1 MTHTPTRKAIF
12 TCEVCRSRLIKRT
25 SALLHPHLRHDLY
38 ICSNPLCSAS
48 YSGHTELT
56 GIASPSG
63 VPNAPASDLPPTPA
77 YERALAERSLREAVN
92 GLQPDIF
99 DAPLSTLTD

>member
-1 MTHTPTRKAIF
+1 MQAFTRKAVF
-12 TCEVCRSRLIKRT
+12 TCDVCQSRLIKRT
-25 SALLHPHLRHDLY
+25 SALLHQHLRHDLY

-63 VPNAPASDLPPTPA
+63 MPDAPASELPPTPA
-77 YERALAERSLREAVN
+77 FERAVAAQALRQACDDR
-92 GLQPDIF
+92 QPDIF
-99 DAPLSTLTD
+99 DVQTFPLND

>member
-1 MTHTPTRKAIF
+1 MISSLNRKAIF
-12 TCEVCRSRLIKRT
+12 TCEVCHSRLIKRT

-77 YERALAERSLREAVN
+77 YERAVAERTLREALN
-92 GLQPDIF
+92 GIQPDIF
-99 DAPLSTLTD
+99 DAQPSDLTD

>member
-1 MTHTPTRKAIF
+1 MQAFTRKAVF
-12 TCEVCRSRLIKRT
+12 TCDVCHSRLIKRT

-63 VPNAPASDLPPTPA
+63 VPDAPASDLPPTPA
-77 YERALAERSLREAVN
+77 FERAVAERVLRQACN
-92 GLQPDIF
+92 DRQPDIF
-99 DAPLSTLTD
+99 DVQAFPLTD